1 MSVQTDLLSHSN
13 RLPHSHITHGRPRVT
28 GNSDEELF
36 RQSAALRIVKNTFL
50 PAHDPQIN
58 LEEIDVKASF
68 LIGRLLFAGFFI
80 SSGINHL
87 QKRKEMAEY
96 ARAKGV
102 PQPELAVTLSAVPL
116 LIGGTSLALG
126 VKPKLG
132 AMALVGFLAGVS
144 PVMHDF
150 WRNEDP
156 QERQTNMIMFLKNLA
171 LAGAALALA
180 GVEEPWE
187 ASVPVGKP
195 TLADKMRSVR
205 RKLA

>member
-1 MSVQTDLLSHSN
+1 MTNRDVFALSYSRTRSCRPSSANQSGGN
-13 RLPHSHITHGRPRVT
+13 RRES
-28 GNSDEELF
+28 
-36 RQSAALRIVKNTFL
+36 
-50 PAHDPQIN
+50 
-58 LEEIDVKASF
+58 SF

-132 AMALVGFLAGVS
+132 AVAILGFLAGVS

-187 ASVPVGKP
+187 ASVPVCKP
-195 TLADKMRSVR
+195 TLADKVRSVR